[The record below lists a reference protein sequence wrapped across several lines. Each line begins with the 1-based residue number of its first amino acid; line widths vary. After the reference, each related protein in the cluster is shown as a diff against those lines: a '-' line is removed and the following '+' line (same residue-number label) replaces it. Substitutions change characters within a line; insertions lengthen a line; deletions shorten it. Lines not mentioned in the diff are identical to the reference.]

1 MQSQQNGRVSICYEA
16 LSSCTTLGSPHM
28 RSTMGITRLRTK
40 LNYIT
45 RTNQLIEIHYYMLPT
60 DIIILGMSMVKHV
73 NLHLLA
79 PTGAVT
85 PTTSVMHAKWTTMT
99 SYSKCKHIK
108 CKVTYAN
115 KHTSSDEPPQP
126 QCICN
131 INIDINRLIEMV
143 SMK

>member
-1 MQSQQNGRVSICYEA
+1 
-16 LSSCTTLGSPHM
+16 
-28 RSTMGITRLRTK
+28 
-40 LNYIT
+40 
-45 RTNQLIEIHYYMLPT
+45 MLPT

-115 KHTSSDEPPQP
+115 
-126 QCICN
+126 N
-131 INIDINRLIEMV
+131 ILHQMNHHNHNAFV
-143 SMK
+143 T

>member
-1 MQSQQNGRVSICYEA
+1 
-16 LSSCTTLGSPHM
+16 
-28 RSTMGITRLRTK
+28 
-40 LNYIT
+40 
-45 RTNQLIEIHYYMLPT
+45 
-60 DIIILGMSMVKHV
+60 MSMVKHV

-99 SYSKCKHIK
+99 SYSKCKYIK
-108 CKVTYAN
+108 CKGTYVN
-115 KHTSSDEPPQP
+115 KHTPSYEPP

-131 INIDINRLIEMV
+131 IKIDINQLTEMV